1 MEYTNYINEL
11 SNAWS
16 TAKKEFTHTSHL
28 DNSLNDTYRSLEKFR
43 NAINNEIFGIIRDL
57 EDNCPFDRKARI
69 RLTKTVNMLNNL
81 TTRLALMLDSIDRN
95 KSIDYIVDILY
106 VIHLGLRL
114 DWSIL
119 RLYY

>member
-16 TAKKEFTHTSHL
+16 KTKKEFTHTSHL